1 MYSKNVSVKY
11 FKGTGEYYVVED
23 GIATLYPTLV
33 EALREASAA
42 FSREKIRYEGNPNS
56 DELTR

>member
-1 MYSKNVSVKY
+1 MYSKHVSVKY

-23 GIATLYPTLV
+23 GIATLYPTLG

-42 FSREKIRYEGNPNS
+42 FSRERIRYEGNHNPTES
-56 DELTR
+56 AG